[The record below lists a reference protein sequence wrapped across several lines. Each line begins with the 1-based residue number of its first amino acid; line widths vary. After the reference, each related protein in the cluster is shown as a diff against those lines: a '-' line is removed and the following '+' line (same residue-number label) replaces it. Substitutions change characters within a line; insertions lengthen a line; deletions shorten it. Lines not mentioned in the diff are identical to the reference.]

1 MRLTVAEKS
10 GDMSA
15 RFVGECREVVD
26 DDHVSVGRC
35 AGDALQLGVVDRLT
49 DTNLRHNHKHALACP
64 TAEGGLVFL
73 FNDFCY
79 TICLNTCRTDPRR
92 IFRIGSQT
100 EVSFSSIP
108 VKESCHDNQFFLALS
123 THYWTPAR
131 QLSFWVSTILA
142 RPSAVA

>member
-64 TAEGGLVFL
+64 TAEGGLVF
-73 FNDFCY
+73 
-79 TICLNTCRTDPRR
+79 
-92 IFRIGSQT
+92 
-100 EVSFSSIP
+100 
-108 VKESCHDNQFFLALS
+108 FLKIS
-123 THYWTPAR
+123 VTP
-131 QLSFWVSTILA
+131 FVSTLAAQILA
-142 RPSAVA
+142 EFSGLVVKLKLVFFDPCQRKLP

>member
-73 FNDFCY
+73 FL
-79 TICLNTCRTDPRR
+79 TI
-92 IFRIGSQT
+92 S
-100 EVSFSSIP
+100 V
-108 VKESCHDNQFFLALS
+108 
-123 THYWTPAR
+123 TP
-131 QLSFWVSTILA
+131 FVSTLAAQILA
-142 RPSAVA
+142 EFSGLVVKLKLVFFDPCQRKLP

>member
-64 TAEGGLVFL
+64 TAEGGLVF

-100 EVSFSSIP
+100 EVSFFRSLSKKVAMTTNFSWHCPHIIELQP
-108 VKESCHDNQFFLALS
+108 DNS
-123 THYWTPAR
+123 
-131 QLSFWVSTILA
+131 VSEFRLYSPD
-142 RPSAVA
+142 RRR